1 MSIVTLEFDNLLEK
15 SEIVMPLLSS
25 SKNES
30 GDNYNDTTGLTDK
43 VQTAV
48 FGIQAPLI
56 MINSTIID
64 FDAVKYFSLKSKGS
78 LPELVM
84 TVEDRFELVTNIDK
98 PSNDNEVRVQ
108 IIPRFDNAYKK
119 IDLTFFITNIQVTG
133 KLLRLTCSYKLSSLL
148 SSQYKSF
155 GEIDT
160 YTLFKQIA
168 TETQLGFATNVAEA
182 GDNRYV
188 YCDNRSLYELMTD
201 EIQFANAKDHILDWW
216 VDLWDNINLV
226 DIKERYNTVDPKEEL
241 QVWTTGQTKE
251 VGQDIEVKPIKVP
264 AVINNYPGF
273 SNSELFV
280 KAYNI
285 SNHPGMQMSKGT
297 DKVFGIYSIDNK
309 DYDDILIQD
318 GDIKK
323 DIFSKYNYIGENY
336 GEYEYLMAKY
346 IREGY
351 IQKISSDTINVTLAS
366 PLLGL
371 MRGHKV
377 NFIRYTNN
385 DMLENKM
392 SGLEQAG
399 LIDRNVE
406 SNISLHEYEMDDSGN
421 GKFRVDKTVSGQYL
435 IYGVDIVYNNN
446 AWEYILTLV
455 KPAATAVSIIQQK

>member
-188 YCDNRSLYELMTD
+188 YCDNR
-201 EIQFANAKDHILDWW
+201 
-216 VDLWDNINLV
+216 
-226 DIKERYNTVDPKEEL
+226 
-241 QVWTTGQTKE
+241 
-251 VGQDIEVKPIKVP
+251 
-264 AVINNYPGF
+264 
-273 SNSELFV
+273 
-280 KAYNI
+280 
-285 SNHPGMQMSKGT
+285 
-297 DKVFGIYSIDNK
+297 
-309 DYDDILIQD
+309 
-318 GDIKK
+318 
-323 DIFSKYNYIGENY
+323 
-336 GEYEYLMAKY
+336 
-346 IREGY
+346 
-351 IQKISSDTINVTLAS
+351 
-366 PLLGL
+366 
-371 MRGHKV
+371 
-377 NFIRYTNN
+377 
-385 DMLENKM
+385 
-392 SGLEQAG
+392 
-399 LIDRNVE
+399 
-406 SNISLHEYEMDDSGN
+406 
-421 GKFRVDKTVSGQYL
+421 
-435 IYGVDIVYNNN
+435 
-446 AWEYILTLV
+446 
-455 KPAATAVSIIQQK
+455 